1 MVVPRD
7 GDRWQSTADTRGRIE
22 QLATEASLDV
32 KGIQV
37 AGCVVCREAVVVEFD
52 RRSLYHN
59 WGHFCNEKP
68 PGQVKGVEYREGCW
82 VSRLF
87 FASECY
93 RFPALQDEVDDAVEY
108 HDLED
113 VLETVFDESSPL
125 NWLAELVPPGFVVP
139 SDAPPVMVAKD
150 STAEWLALNGVAL
163 ANRLTPGAFS
173 ELEETRTDNKGSSK
187 AIAKAVRTARANG
200 TSDIGINSCD
210 FSGCDHAIFT
220 ASLAV
225 AS

>member
-1 MVVPRD
+1 M
-7 GDRWQSTADTRGRIE
+7 
-22 QLATEASLDV
+22 
-32 KGIQV
+32 
-37 AGCVVCREAVVVEFD
+37 
-52 RRSLYHN
+52 YHN
-59 WGHFCNEKP
+59 WGHFCNGKP
-68 PGQVKGVEYREGCW
+68 PGQVAGVEYREGCW

-87 FASECY
+87 FASESY
-93 RFPALQDEVDDAVEY
+93 RFPALQDEVDEAVEY

-163 ANRLTPGAFS
+163 ANRFTLGAFS

-187 AIAKAVRTARANG
+187 AIAKAVRTARTGRLTLAS
-200 TSDIGINSCD
+200 TRATFPAATMPYS
-210 FSGCDHAIFT
+210 T
-220 ASLAV
+220 ASPAV